1 MPKYEFFTQY
11 SDDMPSWAQE
21 NNEPTCTVPDQTMT
35 IQEIIAKFTRT
46 GLVPQSY
53 LRQDEGGNVAASPDS
68 DPLDDYQDILAAARE
83 EAAAA
88 HGSAEPAQSGSG
100 EPAHE
105 SAGEGAGNG
114 GE

>member
-46 GLVPQSY
+46 GLLPQSY
-53 LRQDEGGNVAASPDS
+53 LRQDDGGNVAAPADS
-68 DPLDDYQDILAAARE
+68 DPLDDMEQVLAEARA
-83 EAAAA
+83 EAERQRQEAQPEP
-88 HGSAEPAQSGSG
+88 EPAP
-100 EPAHE
+100 EPSAP
-105 SAGEGAGNG
+105 AGEGGQ
-114 GE
+114 

>member
-1 MPKYEFFTQY
+1 MPKFFTQY
-11 SDDMPSWAQE
+11 SEDLPSWALE
-21 NNEPTCTVPDQTMT
+21 TTEPTCTIPDQSMT

-53 LRQDEGGNVAASPDS
+53 LRQDEGGNVASEPGS
-68 DPLDDYQDILAAARE
+68 DPLDDMQAVLAAARE

-88 HGSAEPAQSGSG
+88 HGSAEPDQPGSG
-100 EPAHE
+100 EPAHG